1 MKFTEEQFNKLV
13 GLQEKEY
20 PDNVYSSS
28 KSDYNNIDEALKK
41 YDLELYRFIEDLDL
55 ENQAVALMNIVTREL
70 VHDRFVEKEKQYVW
84 NSKKTLAYKDFDYH
98 KRLFRSQS
106 GDVAGVLK
114 AKSER
119 ALEVEKLTETE
130 IREWGYDPER
140 FDKEEVK

>member
-84 NSKKTLAYKDFDYH
+84 TLKKVDKRGIKMYLHKDYFGRVGSFLSVKNVNIDD
-98 KRLFRSQS
+98 S
-106 GDVAGVLK
+106 
-114 AKSER
+114 
-119 ALEVEKLTETE
+119 EKLTEAE
-130 IREWGYDPER
+130 ICEWGYNPEM